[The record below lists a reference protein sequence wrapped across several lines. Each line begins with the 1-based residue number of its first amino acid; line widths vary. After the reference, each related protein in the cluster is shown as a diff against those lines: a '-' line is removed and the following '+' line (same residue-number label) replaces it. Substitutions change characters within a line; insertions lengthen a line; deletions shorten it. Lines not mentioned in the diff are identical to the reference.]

1 MVEDGLEGK
10 GWRKELVEGRAG
22 ERTGKALRGGGG
34 EGRRGEGRRGADD
47 WLGIIDMAQSTMKTD
62 GRGLKTGN
70 LRKFKSEKEN
80 LTI

>member
-1 MVEDGLEGK
+1 M
-10 GWRKELVEGRAG
+10 GRD
-22 ERTGKALRGGGG
+22 GGGG
-34 EGRRGEGRRGADD
+34 RVSRREGRGVHREGVKGRRGEGRRGADD
-47 WLGIIDMAQSTMKTD
+47 WLGIIDMSQSTMKTD